1 MENPQFLTEQII
13 TYLGNKRS
21 LLTFIDEVLNIVKS
35 ELNKKKIST
44 FDVFSGSGIVARLF
58 KQHSKKLFVNDLEDY
73 SRVLNKCFLTNKKEI
88 DVLEL
93 EKWKQFLN
101 DKITKKTLVENGFF
115 YKLYSPKDVNNIQ
128 PGERAFYTSRN
139 AKILDTTRFYLDEVP
154 DPYKTLLLGS
164 LLYEASTKTN
174 TCGVFRGFYKCTKTN
189 KGKFGGNAGNSLNR
203 ILADIEIKEPVLS
216 NYSCETRIFQGD
228 SNEVC
233 ERIPKVDLAYLDPPY
248 NQHPYGSNYFML
260 NLIVNNKEPE
270 NYSKVSGI
278 PRAWNKSS
286 YNKKTYALTSLEDL
300 CKKLKAKYILVSY
313 NSEGFIKYED
323 MIEMLEKYGQV
334 RVFSKKYNVFRGSRN
349 LQKRNLHLLEYLFLL
364 KKRL

>member
-1 MENPQFLTEQII
+1 MENAEFLTDQII

-21 LLTFIDEVLNIVKS
+21 LLGFIDEVLNIVKS
-35 ELNKKKIST
+35 ELNKKKITT

-73 SRVLNKCFLTNKKEI
+73 SRVLNECFLTNKKEI
-88 DVLEL
+88 DALEL
-93 EKWKQFLN
+93 EKWKQFLK
-101 DKITKKTLVENGFF
+101 DKITNKTLIEYGFF

-139 AKILDTTRFYLDEVP
+139 AKILDTVRFYLDEVP
-154 DPYKTLLLGS
+154 NPYKALLLGS

-174 TCGVFRGFYKCTKTN
+174 TCGVFRGFYKCSKTN
-189 KGKFGGNAGNSLNR
+189 KGKFGGNAGTSLNR

-216 NYSCETRIFQGD
+216 NYSCETHIFQGD

-278 PRAWNKSS
+278 PRVWNKSS
-286 YNKKTYALTSLEDL
+286 YNRKLFALSSLDEL
-300 CKKLKAKYILVSY
+300 CKKLKARYILVSY
-313 NSEGFIKYED
+313 NSEGFIKYDE
-323 MIEMLEKYGQV
+323 MIQMLEKYGEV

-349 LQKRNLHLLEYLFLL
+349 LQKRNIHLLEYLFLL
-364 KKRL
+364 KKR